1 MFDLPIL
8 KGVQVTSP
16 RKYFTDGLMHNRFSA
31 LLTVLFL
38 TASVS
43 LGQVSPHRVAAKKNA
58 PPPSVAPASANNE
71 QLKPLAPDSPAV
83 AVASV
88 PAKAPAPGTVI
99 VDTMQPFL
107 KTINFDIAAGTTQG
121 NCPITVPEGK
131 RLVIEYVSVRAQGPT
146 GQKFI
151 AQIQTNVAHTESLRG
166 KIWLVFFYQG
176 TFSGIDV
183 FTASQPMH
191 VYAEPSV
198 PPALFVAT
206 RTDISGAA
214 FIEATISG
222 YIVNMRR

>member
-1 MFDLPIL
+1 MSMRKLAAR
-8 KGVQVTSP
+8 KRACQVAVFTAVFLLSASAVFGQNSTHKTS
-16 RKYFTDGLMHNRFSA
+16 S
-31 LLTVLFL
+31 
-38 TASVS
+38 
-43 LGQVSPHRVAAKKNA
+43 KKN
-58 PPPSVAPASANNE
+58 VDANAE
-71 QLKPLAPDSPAV
+71 QLKPLAPDSATSSPQ
-83 AVASV
+83 
-88 PAKAPAPGTVI
+88 PAKAFSPSGFSSCAL
-99 VDTMQPFL
+99 DSMQPFL

-121 NCPITVPEGK
+121 NIPITIPEGK

-166 KIWLVFFYQG
+166 KIWLVFFPQG

-191 VYAEPSV
+191 VYAEQSA

-206 RTDISGAA
+206 RSDISGTA

-222 YIVNMRR
+222 YIVNMHR

>member
-1 MFDLPIL
+1 MSIFRCI
-8 KGVQVTSP
+8 GCV
-16 RKYFTDGLMHNRFSA
+16 
-31 LLTVLFL
+31 LLVV
-38 TASVS
+38 SVS
-43 LGQVSPHRVAAKKNA
+43 YAQNATHKTTQKKVS
-58 PPPSVAPASANNE
+58 ASTSTGPDSSGE
-71 QLKPLAPDSPAV
+71 QLKPLAPEPV
-83 AVASV
+83 SV
-88 PAKAPAPGTVI
+88 APAPPKTAAPI
-99 VDTMQPFL
+99 SAAVDTMQPFL
-107 KTINFDIAAGTTQG
+107 KTINFDIPAGTTQG
-121 NCPITVPEGK
+121 NIPITIPDGK

-191 VYAEPSV
+191 VYAEPNT

-206 RTDISGAA
+206 RTDIIGSA

-222 YIVNMRR
+222 YVVTMRR

>member
-88 PAKAPAPGTVI
+88 TSILRRERHKA
-99 VDTMQPFL
+99 
-107 KTINFDIAAGTTQG
+107 IARSRSPKVNGSSSNT
-121 NCPITVPEGK
+121 CPCGRRVPRDRNSSRK
-131 RLVIEYVSVRAQGPT
+131 SRPMS
-146 GQKFI
+146 
-151 AQIQTNVAHTESLRG
+151 HTP
-166 KIWLVFFYQG
+166 K
-176 TFSGIDV
+176 
-183 FTASQPMH
+183 
-191 VYAEPSV
+191 VYAE
-198 PPALFVAT
+198 
-206 RTDISGAA
+206 RSGWCF
-214 FIEATISG
+214 FIREHF
-222 YIVNMRR
+222 RE